1 VGTVEVISEEE
12 LEEGILLDITACVD
26 KNNIFFEA
34 IYQIFAN
41 Y

>member
-26 KNNIFFEA
+26 KNHIFVDA
-34 IYQIFAN
+34 RSQIFPN
-41 Y
+41 